1 MGSHGDLFGCPAYA
15 GVKIMSTTPDVIR
28 PVLMGQRPI
37 IVGQQVR
44 DMLGQLH
51 DLYGRDQPLCQ
62 HLAGLNARLTQA
74 RLLYGPNRS
83 LQTVVSGLYEKLDEL
98 RRLYGYD
105 SIEEILDLT
114 IDLKKRLDRMAEL
127 QGKVALSAHEL
138 REYQVLRQQFK
149 QYLADLARQKAQS
162 HDTRG
167 KNGISKNGLR
177 L

>member
-1 MGSHGDLFGCPAYA
+1 
-15 GVKIMSTTPDVIR
+15 MSTTPDVIR
-28 PVLMGQRPI
+28 PVIMGQRPI

-51 DLYGRDQPLCQ
+51 DLYGRDQPLSQ
-62 HLAGLNARLTQA
+62 HLAGLNVRLAQA

-83 LQTVVSGLYEKLDEL
+83 ISAVVSGLYGKLDEL

-127 QGKVALSAHEL
+127 QGKVVLNAHEL

-162 HDTRG
+162 HDIRG
-167 KNGISKNGLR
+167 NNGIAKNGLR
-177 L
+177 T